1 MSTGFCLLLDLRHIA
16 FFFQGFTYFLIKFM
30 WVLMIFFFYEKSVIL
45 GSVGYIRLMIV
56 AISSGQRTYT
66 KIQMMGSSGFC
77 LNWSLFS
84 ALPILPTS
92 TVWFSLWFDSFS
104 FIEQNTCICWLLQV
118 ISFLWHNSLFRTNI
132 RHMALGRFKGIKAL
146 NCSRVCNFI
155 TILEIVMKLQMMMWP
170 QLRLQRPQN
179 RWHCGLK

>member
-1 MSTGFCLLLDLRHIA
+1 MYLLASYHIIIPQYGLVMSTGFCLLLDLRHIA
-16 FFFQGFTYFLIKFM
+16 FFVQGFTYFLIKFM

-118 ISFLWHNSLFRTNI
+118 ISFLWHNSLFRTKI
-132 RHMALGRFKGIKAL
+132 RHIWLLFSIWHLVSLRG
-146 NCSRVCNFI
+146 
-155 TILEIVMKLQMMMWP
+155 
-170 QLRLQRPQN
+170 LRL
-179 RWHCGLK
+179 